1 MKQLT
6 NSIPVGKRQDHGVPY
21 RYVAVSVNYA
31 EEDAGQ
37 GYRPPFPLVAMLN
50 VETHAGEQIE
60 VAIGGEKNID
70 ALINALNVMKIRMQ
84 VDAKTKELDSLKGCL
99 IRTEADL
106 LGVPEE

>member
-6 NSIPVGKRQDHGVPY
+6 NSIPVGQRRDHGVPY
-21 RYVAVSVNYA
+21 RYVAVSVNYV

-37 GYRPPFPLVAMLN
+37 GYHPPFPLVAMLN
-50 VETHAGEQIE
+50 VETSGGEPVE

-70 ALINALNVMKIRMQ
+70 ALIGALQVMKVRMQ
-84 VDAKTKELDSLKGCL
+84 IDAKQKELDGLKRHHNRL
-99 IRTEADL
+99 EADV

>member
-6 NSIPVGKRQDHGVPY
+6 NSIPVGKRNDHGVPY

-50 VETHAGEQIE
+50 VEMHDGAPIE

-70 ALINALNVMKIRMQ
+70 ALIGALQLMKIRMQ
-84 VDAKTKELDSLKGCL
+84 VAAKTNELNGLNSHLM
-99 IRTEADL
+99 RMEADI